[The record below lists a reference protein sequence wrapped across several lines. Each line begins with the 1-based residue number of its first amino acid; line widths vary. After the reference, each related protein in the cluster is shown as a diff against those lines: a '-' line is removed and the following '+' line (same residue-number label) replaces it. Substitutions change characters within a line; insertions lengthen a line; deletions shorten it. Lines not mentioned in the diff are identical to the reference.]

1 MYVPVETKKVPV
13 ARLIANLEREFEAD
27 PKDANV
33 AWRLGRLY
41 GLAYAEGIDSIDVVI
56 NQEDE
61 WEYFGTW
68 TGPMMHWNVIPPDNE
83 ERAKEAKEQLQK
95 AIKWYEI
102 ARTLNPKDAM
112 ASLGYGWCLA
122 QNGRKREARNIY
134 REIINQ
140 EFGPGERQDLERGVY
155 PPGKAVT
162 GEALRYLID
171 LLNPVMDW
179 NELRAR
185 RKQLEQVEQWP
196 TAISPIAIPLGG
208 ERGIADIVR
217 DDLDVSFDLDGSGRD
232 QCWTWID
239 PTAAWLVHDL
249 GDRGDIRSGRD
260 LFGNVTFWVFW
271 NNGYEALA
279 ALDDNGDGYLRDD
292 ELRGLK
298 LWNDRD
304 SNGVCHDSELRAL
317 GECGIT
323 ALSCTCSV
331 IEHQGRS
338 MWVSRDGVLFSDGS
352 RRTSY
357 DVVLRPRPAAVASAT
372 RYRLFRTAG
381 PWRDNRR

>member
-1 MYVPVETKKVPV
+1 MYVPFETKKVPV
-13 ARLIANLEREFEAD
+13 ARLIANLERKFEAG
-27 PKDANV
+27 PKDAVV

-41 GLAYAEGIDSIDVVI
+41 GLAYAEGIDSIDVVAKG
-56 NQEDE
+56 EDE
-61 WEYFGTW
+61 HEYFGTW

-95 AIKWYEI
+95 ATEWYEI
-102 ARTLNPKDAM
+102 ARTLEPSLTA

-122 QNGRKREARNIY
+122 QDGNKREAKTVY
-134 REIINQ
+134 REIIS
-140 EFGPGERQDLERGVY
+140 EAFVSWERQAPEKGIY

-171 LLNPVMDW
+171 LLNPVLDW
-179 NELRAR
+179 NELRTR

-217 DDLDVSFDLDGSGRD
+217 DDLDVPFDLDGSGRD
-232 QCWTWID
+232 QRWTWID
-239 PTAAWLVHDL
+239 PATAWLVHDVYDL
-249 GDRGDIRSGRD
+249 RDIKSGRD

-279 ALDDNGDGYLRDD
+279 GLDDNGDGWLRGD

-304 SNGVCHDSELRAL
+304 SDGVCDGAELRTL
-317 GECGIT
+317 GECDVT
-323 ALSCTCSV
+323 ALSCAYSV

-338 MWVSRDGVLFSDGS
+338 MWTSRDGVEISDGS
-352 RRTSY
+352 HRTSY
-357 DVVLRPRPAAVASAT
+357 DVVLLPRPADVAST
-372 RYRLFRTAG
+372 R
-381 PWRDNRR
+381 